1 MSDRPVLLGISGSLR
16 KASHCTAILKNIIDA
31 AESRATLEIFPLD
44 AVPLYNQDLDNES
57 PPESVVALRQ
67 AIERAAG
74 LVIVTPEYN
83 YGMSGVLKNALDWAS
98 RPYGKTKLKGKPV
111 LTLSASP
118 AFTGGVRA
126 QAQLNETLLSNAA
139 LLVLRPQI
147 VIGMAHEKIRDG
159 RVVDQETTRF
169 ISDGLNDLLRDIA
182 GKTTVADREA

>member
-1 MSDRPVLLGISGSLR
+1 MPDRPLLLGISGSLR
-16 KASHCTAILKNIIDA
+16 KASFCTAILQDLLSN
-31 AESRATLEIFPLD
+31 AEDCATVEMLSLD
-44 AVPLYNQDLDNES
+44 AVPMYNQDLDNES
-57 PPESVVALRQ
+57 PPQPVVALRQ

-74 LVIVTPEYN
+74 LVIATPEYN

-98 RPYGKTKLKGKPV
+98 RPYGKSKLKEKPV

-126 QAQLNETLLSNAA
+126 HAQLNETLLSNAA

-159 RVVDQETTRF
+159 RVIDEATIKF
-169 ISDGLNDLLRDIA
+169 LAEGLNDLLRDIA
-182 GKTTVADREA
+182 SKASVLKQKA

>member
-1 MSDRPVLLGISGSLR
+1 MSDQPVLLGISGSLR
-16 KASHCTAILKNIIDA
+16 KASLCTAILQNIA
-31 AESRATLEIFPLD
+31 GLTESRATLEIFPLD
-44 AVPLYNQDLDNES
+44 SVPPYNQDLDNES
-57 PPESVVALRQ
+57 PPQSVAALRQ

-126 QAQLNETLLSNAA
+126 QAQLSETLLSNAA

-147 VIGMAHEKIRDG
+147 VIGMAHEKVRDG
-159 RVVDQETTRF
+159 RIIDQETTRVL
-169 ISDGLNDLLRDIA
+169 SDGLNDLLRDIA
-182 GKTTVADREA
+182 RKTTVTGRET

>member
-16 KASHCTAILKNIIDA
+16 KASHCTAILKNIVDA

-57 PPESVVALRQ
+57 PPESVTALRQ

-98 RPYGKTKLKGKPV
+98 RPYGKSKLKGKAV

-147 VIGMAHEKIRDG
+147 VIGMVHEKIRDG
-159 RVVDQETTRF
+159 RVVDQETARF
-169 ISDGLNDLLRDIA
+169 LAEGLNDLLRDIA
-182 GKTTVADREA
+182 SKATVANQEA

>member
-16 KASHCTAILKNIIDA
+16 RASLCTAVLQNIADV
-31 AESRATLEIFPLD
+31 AENRATLDIFALD

-57 PPESVVALRQ
+57 PPQPVAAFRQ

-98 RPYGKTKLKGKPV
+98 RPHGKTKLKGKPV

-147 VIGMAHEKIRDG
+147 VIGMAHEKIRNG
-159 RVVDQETTRF
+159 RVVDQETARF
-169 ISDGLNDLLRDIA
+169 LAEGLNDLLRDIA
-182 GKTTVADREA
+182 SKTAVAGLKV

>member
-16 KASHCTAILKNIIDA
+16 KASHCTAILQNIADA
-31 AESRATLEIFPLD
+31 AESRAMLEIFPLD
-44 AVPLYNQDLDNES
+44 ALPLYNQDLDNES
-57 PPESVVALRQ
+57 PPPPVAALRQ

-98 RPYGKTKLKGKPV
+98 RPYGKSKLKGKPV

-126 QAQLNETLLSNAA
+126 QAQLNEALLSNAA

-147 VIGMAHEKIRDG
+147 VIGMAHEKVRDG
-159 RVVDQETTRF
+159 RLVDQETARF
-169 ISDGLNDLLRDIA
+169 LSEGLSDLLRDIA
-182 GKTTVADREA
+182 SKTTVASQES

>member
-16 KASHCTAILKNIIDA
+16 KGSHCTAILKNIVDA

-44 AVPLYNQDLDNES
+44 AVPLYNQDLDNEL
-57 PPESVVALRQ
+57 PPESVTALRQ

-98 RPYGKTKLKGKPV
+98 RPYGKSKLKGKAV

-147 VIGMAHEKIRDG
+147 VIGTVHEKIRDG
-159 RVVDQETTRF
+159 RVVDQETARF
-169 ISDGLNDLLRDIA
+169 LAEGLNDLLGDIA
-182 GKTTVADREA
+182 SKATVADQEA

>member
-16 KASHCTAILKNIIDA
+16 KASHCTAILKNIADA
-31 AESRATLEIFPLD
+31 AETRATLEIFPLD

-57 PPESVVALRQ
+57 PPESVIALRQ

-98 RPYGKTKLKGKPV
+98 RPYGKSKLKGKAV

-159 RVVDQETTRF
+159 QIVDQETARF
-169 ISDGLNDLLRDIA
+169 LSDGLNDLLRDIA
-182 GKTTVADREA
+182 SKTTVAGQEA